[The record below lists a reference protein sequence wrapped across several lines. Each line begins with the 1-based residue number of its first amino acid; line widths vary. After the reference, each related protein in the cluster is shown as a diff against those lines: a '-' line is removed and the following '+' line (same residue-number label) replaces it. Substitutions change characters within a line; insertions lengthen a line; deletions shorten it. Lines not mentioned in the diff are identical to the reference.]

1 MTTRINFVIDERL
14 KTAAM
19 KKAKRIGLSLSTV
32 LSQATRAFVEEDMQI
47 GFFGPVLMDDIRQSR
62 DDIKHARLIS
72 HDELVQEL
80 NLAQG

>member
-1 MTTRINFVIDERL
+1 MTTRINFVIDEQL

-47 GFFGPVLMDDIRQSR
+47 GFFGPALMEDIRHSR
-62 DDIKHARLIS
+62 DDIKHARIVS
-72 HDELVQEL
+72 HDDLVQEL